1 MDLSNDLISKF
12 VKATNDTKKQKSGTT
27 VYGTIVEYGD
37 SLYVQIDG
45 SDQYTPISSL
55 DKDGNSMYSSST
67 DIAVGDRVMITIK
80 DHSATVTGNMSS
92 PATSRDT
99 VTGIVNDKVGEF
111 ESVNTGDLTAI
122 NGRIENLEAKD
133 VDIEGR
139 LDATEGNFET
149 LNSDYADFKQ
159 ATIDDLKV
167 KDGEFDS
174 LSSDY
179 AEFKNATA
187 ENFKATNAD
196 IYNLESTYFTA
207 VDAKIKDLET
217 KKLDTES
224 AEIKYANIDF
234 TNIGEAAIETLYAK
248 SGLIEDVTIK
258 DGTITGN
265 LVGVTIKGDLI
276 EGGTIVADKLVM
288 KGEDGLYY
296 KLNTTGVTDSSFADS
311 YTRGDEIEAVEG
323 DLHRIL
329 EKIYEKSPDVIDGE
343 TIAGVEMS
351 TLDGVHTD
359 TNEQVYSYTDQ
370 NGDTVYCCSQP
381 AEEDEVDIWYAV
393 VISYVETNS
402 YMDPVEGRTAV
413 DGAVTITGKQVY
425 IYTDSNDES
434 VYYCLLDKPVDDAY
448 TTTGSQVYV
457 YLDPGGGKHFY
468 CIDNRVY
475 YRVDFVEDVYTKTE
489 EVISPVNGIAV
500 EGVTTDTGE
509 QIYSYVGADSEEHFY
524 CIVEGENVYYSL
536 YVDADAIKLEQT
548 DYNSLNGSVITAKS
562 ITATQIDVKDL
573 VAFDAK
579 IGGFEITDNS
589 ISSLVKDSADNTT
602 RGIYLDNDGQF
613 NVGDANNYIRYLRE
627 VTPVYEE
634 TDEVI
639 EAADGTQLPDVL
651 TDGNHVVY
659 VYDISETEKG
669 YYYVD
674 GESCYAVTYKEN
686 VNYKLSISAESIL
699 YALNGSNRSVADLAL
714 IGEYV
719 RISVHN
725 GEPCIELGELDSD
738 FRLIIT
744 NTRILFKDE
753 DDTPA
758 YITNKALHIKRAII
772 EEEMSFGQ
780 FVWKI
785 RGNGNMGLVWQDYI
799 LEEVTE

>member
-27 VYGTIVEYGD
+27 VYGTVVEYGD

-248 SGLIEDVTIK
+248 SGLIEDVVIK

-296 KLNTTGVTDSSFADS
+296 KLNTTGVTNSSFADS
-311 YTRGDEIEAVEG
+311 YTRGDQIQPVEG
-323 DLHRIL
+323 DLLRIV
-329 EKIYEKSPDVIDGE
+329 EKRYETSPDVIDAE
-343 TIAGVEMS
+343 TISGVEMGI
-351 TLDGVHTD
+351 LDGVNTTTD
-359 TNEQVYSYTDQ
+359 EQVYVYTDQ
-370 NGDTVYCCSQP
+370 NGDTVYCCPQTF
-381 AEEDEVDIWYAV
+381 EEGDTWRV
-393 VISYVETNS
+393 VFISYAETS
-402 YMDPVEGRTAV
+402 LYLESVGDETLV
-413 DGAVTITGKQVY
+413 DGAVTMSGEQVY
-425 IYTDSNDES
+425 VFVDDAGES
-434 VYYCLLDKPVDDAY
+434 VYYCRLDKPVDDAY

-524 CIVEGENVYYSL
+524 YIVEGENVYYSL

-562 ITATQIDVKDL
+562 ITATQIEVSDL
-573 VAFDAK
+573 VAFDAT

-639 EAADGTQLPDVL
+639 EAADGIQLPDVL

-772 EEEMSFGQ
+772 EEEMCFGQ

>member
-1 MDLSNDLISKF
+1 MALSSELISQFAKQV
-12 VKATNDTKKQKSGTT
+12 VKTERQVRNEST
-27 VYGTIVEYGD
+27 VYGTI
-37 SLYVQIDG
+37 YVDEAGAKYVKLDG
-45 SDQYTPISSL
+45 SDQITPIGDNESGSVIVSNV
-55 DKDGNSMYSSST
+55 DAED
-67 DIAVGDRVMITIK
+67 GDRVSVLIKNHTATITGNFTSPSATGSSVGSIVDDKVKEILEVDQLLADRVTANEGYIKDLQADTAKIGDLEAAHAKITELVAEKATIK
-80 DHSATVTGNMSS
+80 DLEATNAKIDDLDAKKIDADVVSANY
-92 PATSRDT
+92 AT
-99 VTGIVNDKVGEF
+99 
-111 ESVNTGDLTAI
+111 
-122 NGRIENLEAKD
+122 IENL
-133 VDIEGR
+133 
-139 LDATEGNFET
+139 
-149 LNSDYADFKQ
+149 
-159 ATIDDLKV
+159 
-167 KDGEFDS
+167 
-174 LSSDY
+174 
-179 AEFKNATA
+179 
-187 ENFKATNAD
+187 KATNAD
-196 IYNLESTYFTA
+196 INNLRANHGKFKEVATERLEAITGEFES
-207 VDAKIKDLET
+207 LEV
-217 KKLDTES
+217 
-224 AEIKYANIDF
+224 KYANIDF

-248 SGLIEDVTIK
+248 SGLIEDVVIK

-296 KLNTTGVTDSSFADS
+296 KLNTTGVTNSSFADS
-311 YTRGDEIEAVEG
+311 YTRGDQIQPVEG
-323 DLHRIL
+323 DLLRIV
-329 EKIYEKSPDVIDGE
+329 EKRYETSPDVIDAE
-343 TIAGVEMS
+343 TISGVEMGI
-351 TLDGVHTD
+351 LDGVNTTTD
-359 TNEQVYSYTDQ
+359 EQVYVYTDQ
-370 NGDTVYCCSQP
+370 NGDTVYCCPQTF
-381 AEEDEVDIWYAV
+381 EEGDTWRV
-393 VISYVETNS
+393 VFISYAETS
-402 YMDPVEGRTAV
+402 LYLESVGDETLV
-413 DGAVTITGKQVY
+413 DGAVTMSGEQVY
-425 IYTDSNDES
+425 VFVDDAGES
-434 VYYCLLDKPVDDAY
+434 VYYCRLDKPVDDAY

-524 CIVEGENVYYSL
+524 YIVEGENVYYSL

-562 ITATQIDVKDL
+562 ITATQISVKDL
-573 VAFDAK
+573 VAFDAT

-639 EAADGTQLPDVL
+639 EAADGIQLPDVL

-719 RISVHN
+719 RISIHN